1 MEPINNEQKY
11 RKTTA
16 TTNNKTPNTHAGNC
30 RTCLCH
36 NFKLLSHAQRQTDKM
51 RQTTTTATTTA
62 TATRDIRAKIQIQ
75 IRRYFRCIGTQ
86 QQPFFSREE
95 ELNLRFLHLPEGKFE
110 SEMKGFCRQFFFHP
124 IIFLAG
130 LSLIP
135 FLVISF
141 DLAMYY
147 PFLLSFLPFKAC
159 FSNHSSS
166 NTFR

>member
-1 MEPINNEQKY
+1 LHI
-11 RKTTA
+11 
-16 TTNNKTPNTHAGNC
+16 AGNIC
-30 RTCLCH
+30 MLQGSSVYLRLFFCSGLGGAEKCLYFYPT
-36 NFKLLSHAQRQTDKM
+36 NVDRYGQMMNKM
-51 RQTTTTATTTA
+51 R
-62 TATRDIRAKIQIQ
+62 IRGEKPQD
-75 IRRYFRCIGTQ
+75 
-86 QQPFFSREE
+86 
-95 ELNLRFLHLPEGKFE
+95 LPEGKFE

-141 DLAMYY
+141 DLALYY

>member
-16 TTNNKTPNTHAGNC
+16 TINNKTPNTHAGNC

-95 ELNLRFLHLPEGKFE
+95 ELNLRFLLFLRQTRLLLEAICRKRNYLTDTLIKKQVMFKFRAIRE
-110 SEMKGFCRQFFFHP
+110 DCGEQ
-124 IIFLAG
+124 I
-130 LSLIP
+130 
-135 FLVISF
+135 
-141 DLAMYY
+141 
-147 PFLLSFLPFKAC
+147 
-159 FSNHSSS
+159 
-166 NTFR
+166 